1 MNRNT
6 LIITVAGACAMLA
19 GATSLAASEPV
30 DISATLKESF
40 RERGIAKLDRLDQSP
55 LQKVCSQYALAE
67 MPKDLRERLEQAEL
81 ARVRYPADGKW
92 LGDWKRGEQ
101 VAQSGRGMQFTDTEA
116 TVNGA
121 NCYAC
126 HELSRQEMSFGTIGP
141 SLHNYGKLR
150 GDSEPILRYTWGKL
164 WNSHAYNAC
173 TAMPRF
179 GEAGILTE
187 AQLKDVMALL
197 LDPQSPVN
205 R

>member
-1 MNRNT
+1 MKPNHW
-6 LIITVAGACAMLA
+6 IAVAGACVLA
-19 GATSLAASEPV
+19 VSGGSFAGPDSV
-30 DISATLKESF
+30 DIGATLKQSF
-40 RERGIAKLDRLDQSP
+40 SERGIAKLDRLDQSP

-67 MPKDLRERLEQAEL
+67 MPKEVRERVEKTEL
-81 ARVRYPADGKW
+81 ARVRYPSDGNW

-101 VAQSGRGMQFTDTEA
+101 VAQSGRGMQFTDSEK

-126 HELSRQEMSFGTIGP
+126 HELSKQEMSFGTIGP
-141 SLHNYGKLR
+141 SLHHYGKLR

-164 WNSHAYNAC
+164 WNAHAYNAC
-173 TAMPRF
+173 TQMPRF

-187 AQLKDVMALL
+187 AQMKDVMALL

-205 R
+205 Q